1 MESSGESGNRSRGRG
16 RRPNGETQPDAAA
29 IATIA
34 LRLDALDGS
43 MADVNRRLRTY
54 LFRSA
59 EMG

>member
-43 MADVNRRLRTY
+43 MA
-54 LFRSA
+54 
-59 EMG
+59 